1 MKIDLSIDE
10 ILTIKDALLMHAG
23 LTMFKSLKQDDM
35 NLISKFDDLIDN
47 QL

>member
-1 MKIDLSIDE
+1 MKIDLSRDE

-23 LTMFKSLKQDDM
+23 LTMFKFLKQEDM
-35 NLISKFDDLIDN
+35 NLISKFDNLIDN

>member
-10 ILTIKDALLMHAG
+10 IITIKDALLMHAG
-23 LTMFKSLKQDDM
+23 LTMYRSLKQDDI
-35 NLISKFDDLIDN
+35 NLISKFDNLIDN

>member
-1 MKIDLSIDE
+1 MKIDLSKDE
-10 ILTIKDALLMHAG
+10 ILIIKDALLMHAG

>member
-10 ILTIKDALLMHAG
+10 IITIKDAPLMHAG
-23 LTMFKSLKQDDM
+23 LTMYRSLKQDDI
-35 NLISKFDDLIDN
+35 NLISKFDNLIDN